1 MIEIVLNGEKKQL
14 KSQQSLQALLT
25 DIGFASSYA
34 AVAVNKSIID
44 HSAYDTTQIIQG
56 DEIDILT
63 PMQGG

>member
-44 HSAYDTTQIIQG
+44 YSAYDTTQIKQG